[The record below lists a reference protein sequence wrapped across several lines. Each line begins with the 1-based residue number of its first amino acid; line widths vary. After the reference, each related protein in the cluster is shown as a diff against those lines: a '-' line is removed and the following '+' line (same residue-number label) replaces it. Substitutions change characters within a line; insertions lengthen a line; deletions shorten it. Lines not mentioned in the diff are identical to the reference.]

1 MQAQNNGNASEV
13 GGSTEEEP
21 LERSESIDPLA
32 ASQAKLYNKLRAVEF
47 EIDAVASTVE
57 PEQAGNE
64 GGARDGDDD
73 GMEPGDKE
81 DLDQAF
87 ATGLNLQHALATDR
101 LRSLKETKAKLEKE
115 LSDLDKQRPSKGKQ
129 RDKVLSDIVK
139 EKPAPKRKLKQV
151 KKSGKNLEKRLKT
164 VSFDE
169 DDDFDA
175 VLDAASAGFV
185 ETVSLTL
192 EPLPSGSIF
201 LTLCFVKFGV
211 GYLINYV

>member
-64 GGARDGDDD
+64 GAACDGDDD
-73 GMEPGDKE
+73 GVEPGDKE
-81 DLDQAF
+81 DLDQAS

-192 EPLPSGSIF
+192 EL
-201 LTLCFVKFGV
+201 
-211 GYLINYV
+211 YLVVQSFSPCVL